1 MPPIGKSR
9 RGSAWAF
16 GSQSAGFAM
25 YETFEHTADLGLRVR
40 APNPPELFAEAGR
53 GLFSLIVTNLDDVRP
68 AEQVA
73 VEIEGTQLDYLL
85 FDWLNELLFLFECR
99 HLLLS
104 QFDVRIDAAG
114 LKATAR
120 GETADPARHELDHEV
135 KAITYHGLKVA
146 QEDNGWLAEI
156 IVDI

>member
-1 MPPIGKSR
+1 
-9 RGSAWAF
+9 
-16 GSQSAGFAM
+16 M

-53 GLFSLIVTNLDDVRP
+53 GLFSMIVTNLADVRATEP
-68 AEQVA
+68 LAI
-73 VEIEGTQLDYLL
+73 EIEGTQLDYLL
-85 FDWLNELLFLFECR
+85 FDWLNELLYVFECR

-104 QFDVRIDAAG
+104 EFDVRIDATG

-120 GETADPARHELDHEV
+120 GEAADPARHELDHEV

-146 QEDNGWLAEI
+146 QENGGWLAEV